1 MLTSVNNP
9 KVKEWKKLHKRKYR
23 DKSGTFLVE
32 GLHLVEEVLKS
43 EWKVLEILIRDG
55 ENFDLKLNEQVT
67 IVNEQVFNAVSQ
79 TQTPQGIAAVVE
91 RKTNQYQPAA
101 LTLLVD
107 SVQDPGNLGTLI
119 RTADAA
125 GFDHVVIGEGSVD
138 PFNEK
143 TVRSTQGSLF
153 HIPVFQGNLESFVDK
168 LKATGVTVLASAL
181 EKNATPYKQLSKH
194 DRTALIVGN
203 EGQGIRG
210 ELLSYADQRVYIP
223 IYGQAESL
231 NVAIAAAILMYHLK
245 E

>member
-1 MLTSVNNP
+1 MITSVNNS

-43 EWKVLEILIRDG
+43 EWKVLEIIIRDG
-55 ENFDLKLNEQVT
+55 ENFNLELKEQVT
-67 IVNEQVFNAVSQ
+67 IVNKQVFHAVSQ
-79 TQTPQGIAAVVE
+79 TQTPQGIAAIVE
-91 RKTNQYQPAA
+91 RKRDHYQPSG
-101 LTLLVD
+101 LTLLID

-125 GFDHVVIGEGSVD
+125 GFDHVVVGEGSVD

-143 TVRSTQGSLF
+143 TIRSTQGSLF

-168 LKATGVTVLASAL
+168 LKAIGVTVFASAL
-181 EKNATPYKQLSKH
+181 DNATPYKQLTKP

-210 ELLSYADQRVYIP
+210 ELLSSADEKVYIP